1 MKLEDYLN
9 DIFTID
15 RPKPAP
21 KVRQYLVTWPCGSTW
36 EFDRR
41 DLDVPEFRNGDQT
54 GLTHCYDSI
63 KEAISNLQS
72 IGCKVERTS

>member
-21 KVRQYLVTWPCGSTW
+21 KVRKYLVTWPCGSTW

-41 DLDVPEFRNGDQT
+41 DLDIPEFRDGKEW
-54 GLTHCYDSI
+54 GLTFCFTSVR
-63 KEAISNLQS
+63 EAQDCLESR
-72 IGCKVERTS
+72 GCKVERIA